1 MINTFFKSKDD
12 KFMDNIKIQKN
23 TQYIDDLAKALNKN
37 VTASWQLFQMAYEVE
52 KIFLKESNS
61 DLMAVNYLPTIKFMP
76 HQIDTAKKVIG
87 EMSGRAILADEVGLG
102 KTIEACLIL
111 KEYMVRGL
119 VNKVL
124 ILVPA
129 SLINQWIDE
138 LNNKFHINA
147 VAHRKNMC
155 WKSNDIVVASIDTA
169 KRQIHQ
175 EKILDIKYDLVIIDE
190 AHKLKNE
197 NTINYQFVSSI
208 KKVYCLLLTATPIQ
222 NRLTEIFNLISIIRP
237 GLLGNYDYFKKNFE
251 EKSVLGENDPY
262 LKRILKNNLI
272 RNTRRDTDLNDV
284 SRNVK
289 VIPVNFTENEKE
301 VYEKIYKQ
309 LNHSHSFTKTMLL
322 RQFCSSR
329 EACYLSLKSL
339 LTKKDCDISKN
350 IRDKIKKIPQHSKAT
365 EVLRI
370 IKSLSGEKVI
380 IFTEFVPTQYY
391 LQWFLNNH
399 GILSVLYNGKYSKS
413 KKDWMIHLF
422 RERAQVLIA
431 TEAASEG
438 INLQF
443 CRNLINYDLPWN
455 PMKVEQR
462 IGRIHRYGQ
471 GKDVQIY
478 NLMTKNTIEEHVM
491 TLLYEKLKLFT
502 GVIGNLEKILSNLD
516 ISDLEKEIEK
526 IVEESNS
533 DREITIKLNHLT
545 SIINEQ
551 NKSI

>member
-1 MINTFFKSKDD
+1 
-12 KFMDNIKIQKN
+12 MDNIKIQKD
-23 TQYIDDLAKALNKN
+23 TQYIHDLSIALNKN
-37 VTASWQLFQMAYEVE
+37 DITSWQLFQMAYEVE
-52 KIFLKESNS
+52 KIFLKESNT
-61 DLMAVNYLPTIKFMP
+61 DLMAINYLPNIKFMP
-76 HQIDTAKKVIG
+76 HQIETAKKVIG

-129 SLINQWIDE
+129 SLINQWMAE

-155 WKSNDIVVASIDTA
+155 WESNEIVVASIDTA

-237 GLLGNYDYFKKNFE
+237 GLLGNYDYFKKTFG
-251 EKSVLGENDPY
+251 EKSATGETDQY
-262 LKRILKNNLI
+262 LKRILRNNLI
-272 RNTRRDTDLNDV
+272 RNTRRNTELNDV

-289 VIPVNFTENEKE
+289 IIPVNFTEKEKE

-329 EACYLSLKSL
+329 EACYLSLQSL
-339 LTKKDCDISKN
+339 LTKKDCDIANN
-350 IRDKIKKIPQHSKAT
+350 IKDKIKEIPQHSKAT
-365 EVLRI
+365 ELLKI
-370 IKSLSGEKVI
+370 IKNLSGEKVI

-471 GKDVQIY
+471 GKDVRIY
-478 NLMTKNTIEEHVM
+478 NLITKNTVEEHVM
-491 TLLYEKLKLFT
+491 KLLYEKLKLFT
-502 GVIGNLEKILSNLD
+502 GVIGKLEKILSNLD
-516 ISDLEKEIEK
+516 ISNLEKEIEK

-533 DREITIKLNHLT
+533 DRDITLKLNHLT